1 MKSRTLSV
9 LLLLALLILLVPG
22 ALCPSAR
29 ATEPVDDQ
37 IVTDAYVYLLGRY
50 LVIRQEK
57 IDQDLTKAGYNTIKY
72 NPLGKADFVN
82 PNMDV
87 AYLEAWLAVDEK
99 TPALL
104 TVPKITGRYYTVEII
119 DEWGNTLGNINP
131 RETPN
136 TPYGNFVFL
145 LKGTH
150 PPLPKGAVPIELP
163 SKKAKLL
170 ARIALQTTPSEAIK
184 LQYNFKLR
192 SLGKPAIASPLAF
205 PVFTNSKLI
214 GVEIFDYVYMFL
226 EREAVRLV
234 WGPTLQDKVRA
245 VAAAVTSNPEE
256 RKRVAAILKTK
267 SIPAFFEMT
276 RGFGTQKGGWSVAY
290 TAGDYGDRFELR
302 TIGNYLS
309 IWANTA
315 KEVIYFSGNKDA
327 NGYGLSGNHS
337 YTIHFPK
344 EQLPADFVDAFW
356 SLTVLTLPDYRVVP
370 NRLKRYS
377 LNSFMKFQHESDG
390 SLRLILAAEP
400 PPGVPDT
407 NWIPSQRG
415 RDLTLTLRLYLPKEP
430 VLNGAWFAPPIE
442 KKN

>member
-1 MKSRTLSV
+1 MKSCTLSV
-9 LLLLALLILLVPG
+9 LLLLALSILLVPG
-22 ALCPSAR
+22 ALCPSAH

-37 IVTDAYVYLLGRY
+37 IVTDAYIYLLGRY

-57 IDQDLTKAGYNTIKY
+57 INQDLTKAGYNTIKY

-87 AYLEAWLAVDEK
+87 AYLEAWIAVDEK
-99 TPALL
+99 TFTLL
-104 TVPKITGRYYTVEII
+104 TVPKILGRYYTVEII
-119 DEWGNTLGNINP
+119 DEWGNILGNINP
-131 RETPN
+131 RETPD

-150 PPLPKGAVPIELP
+150 PPLPKGATPIELP

-192 SLGKPAIASPLAF
+192 SLGKPAIAPPLAF

-214 GVEIFDYVYMFL
+214 GVEIFDNVDKVLASAADRMPS
-226 EREAVRLV
+226 A
-234 WGPTLQDKVRA
+234 PQLQDKVRA
-245 VAAAVTSNPEE
+245 VAAAVSNPEE

-276 RGFGTQKGGWSVAY
+276 RDFGTQKGGWSVAY

-315 KEVIYFSGNKDA
+315 KEVIHFSGNKDA
-327 NGYGLSGNHS
+327 NGYGLSGNQS

-344 EQLPADFVDAFW
+344 EQLPADFVNAFW

-377 LNSFMKFQHESDG
+377 LNSFMKLQHESDG
-390 SLRLILAAEP
+390 SLRLIVAAEP

-415 RDLTLTLRLYLPKEP
+415 RDITLTLRLYLPKEP

>member
-9 LLLLALLILLVPG
+9 LLLLALSILLVPG
-22 ALCPSAR
+22 ALCPSAH

-37 IVTDAYVYLLGRY
+37 IVTDAYIYLLGRY

-87 AYLEAWLAVDEK
+87 AYLEAWIAVDEK
-99 TPALL
+99 TFTLL
-104 TVPKITGRYYTVEII
+104 TVPKILGRYYTVEII
-119 DEWGNTLGNINP
+119 DEWGNILGNINP
-131 RETPN
+131 RETPD

-145 LKGTH
+145 LKGAH
-150 PPLPKGAVPIELP
+150 PPLPKGATPIELP

-192 SLGKPAIASPLAF
+192 SFGKPAIAPPLAF

-214 GVEIFDYVYMFL
+214 GVEIFDNVDKVL
-226 EREAVRLV
+226 ASAADRL
-234 WGPTLQDKVRA
+234 PSAPQLQAKVRA
-245 VAAAVTSNPEE
+245 VAAAVSNPEE

-276 RGFGTQKGGWSVAY
+276 RDFGTQKGGWSVAY
-290 TAGDYGDRFELR
+290 RAGDYGDRFELR

-315 KEVIYFSGNKDA
+315 KEAIHFSGNKDA

-344 EQLPADFVDAFW
+344 EQLPADFVNAFW

-377 LNSFMKFQHESDG
+377 LNSFMKLQHESDG
-390 SLRLILAAEP
+390 SLRLIVAAE

-415 RDLTLTLRLYLPKEP
+415 RDITLTLRLYLPKEP

>member
-1 MKSRTLSV
+1 MKNRTLSI
-9 LLLLALLILLVPG
+9 LLLLALLTLFVPG
-22 ALCPSAR
+22 ALFPSAR
-29 ATEPVDDQ
+29 ATEPVNDQ
-37 IVTDAYVYLLGRY
+37 TVTDAYIYLLGRY

-119 DEWGNTLGNINP
+119 DEWGNIIRNINP
-131 RETPN
+131 RETPD

-145 LKGTH
+145 LRGTH
-150 PPLPKGAVPIELP
+150 PPLPKGATPIELP

-170 ARIALQTTPSEAIK
+170 ARIALQATPSEAVK
-184 LQYNFKLR
+184 LQYDFKLR
-192 SLGKPAIASPLAF
+192 SLGKPAIAPPLAF

-214 GVEIFDYVYMFL
+214 GIEIFDNVDKVL
-226 EREAVRLV
+226 ASAVDRMPNAPQ
-234 WGPTLQDKVRA
+234 WQDKVRT
-245 VAAAVTSNPEE
+245 VAAAVTSSPDE
-256 RKRVAAILKTK
+256 RKRITAILKTK

-290 TAGDYGDRFELR
+290 TAGDYGDHFDLR

-309 IWANTA
+309 IWANTV
-315 KEVIYFSGNKDA
+315 KEVIHFIGNKDA
-327 NGYGLSGNHS
+327 NGYGLSGNHR

-344 EQLPADFVDAFW
+344 EQLPADFVNAFW

-377 LNSFMKFQHESDG
+377 INSFMKFQPESDG
-390 SLRLILAAEP
+390 SLRLTLAAEP
-400 PPGVPDT
+400 PPGVADT
-407 NWIPSQRG
+407 NWLPSQRG
-415 RDLTLTLRLYLPKEP
+415 RDITLTLRLYLPKEP
-430 VLNGAWFAPPIE
+430 VLNGTWFAPPIE

>member
-1 MKSRTLSV
+1 VKSRILSV
-9 LLLLALLILLVPG
+9 LLLLALSVLLVPG

-29 ATEPVDDQ
+29 ATASVDDQ
-37 IVTDAYVYLLGRY
+37 TVTDAYIYLLGRY
-50 LVIRQEK
+50 LIIRQEK
-57 IDQDLTKAGYNTIKY
+57 IDQDLTKVGYNTLKY

-87 AYLEAWLAVDEK
+87 AYLDAWLAVDEK
-99 TPALL
+99 APALL

-119 DEWGNTLGNINP
+119 DEWGNTIGNINP

-145 LKGTH
+145 LKGSH
-150 PPLPKGAVPIELP
+150 PPLPKGATPIELP

-170 ARIALQTTPSEAIK
+170 ARIALQSTPSEAVK
-184 LQYNFKLR
+184 LQYDFKLR
-192 SLGKPAIASPLAF
+192 SLGKPAITPPLVF
-205 PVFTNSKLI
+205 PVFTNIKLI
-214 GVEIFDYVYMFL
+214 GVEIFDNVDKVLASAADRMPS
-226 EREAVRLV
+226 AHQ
-234 WGPTLQDKVRA
+234 LQDKVRA

-256 RKRVAAILKTK
+256 RKRIAAILKTK

-276 RGFGTQKGGWSVAY
+276 RGFGTQRGGWSVAY
-290 TAGDYGDRFELR
+290 TAGDYGERFDLR

-309 IWANTA
+309 IWANTT

-327 NGYGLSGNHS
+327 DGYGLSGNHI

-344 EQLPADFVDAFW
+344 ELLPADFVDAFW

-390 SLRLILAAEP
+390 SLRLILASEP
-400 PPGVPDT
+400 PPGVPDS

-415 RDLTLTLRLYLPKEP
+415 RDITLTLRLYLPKES
-430 VLNGAWFAPPIE
+430 VLNGTWFAPPIE